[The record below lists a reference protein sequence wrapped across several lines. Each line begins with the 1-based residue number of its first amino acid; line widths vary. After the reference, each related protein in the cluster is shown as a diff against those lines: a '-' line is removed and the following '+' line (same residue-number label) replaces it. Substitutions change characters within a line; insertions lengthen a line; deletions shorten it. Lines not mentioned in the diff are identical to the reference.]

1 MFLEYTKKK
10 LINKSIV
17 EYLQV
22 KNQDII
28 SISGAGGKT
37 SSIKLL
43 AKNLMCEHKKVLIT
57 TTTKMFKT
65 ADTIRDKNLLKQKLK
80 QQNWVFTGQD
90 YGKKISSWDEE
101 FLREIVSLADIT
113 LIEADGAKRLP
124 FKFPKQKE
132 PVYISSSNKVVY
144 IVGMSALNQ
153 SLKSLC
159 RAELLAK
166 FLQKQVNENLTKND
180 IIKVISSEQGARK
193 DIGKREFFVILNQVD
208 TLLALKEAIFIA
220 EKLTEC
226 KIKVAISSYRN
237 EF

>member
-28 SISGAGGKT
+28 SVSGAGGKT
-37 SSIKLL
+37 STIKLL
-43 AKNLMCEHKKVLIT
+43 AKNLVREHKKVLIT

-65 ADTIRDKNLLKQKLK
+65 ADVITIR
-80 QQNWVFTGQD
+80 NWVFTGQD
-90 YGKKISSWDEE
+90 YGKKISLWDEE

-124 FKFPKQKE
+124 FKFPKQNE

-153 SLKSLC
+153 PLKSLC
-159 RAELLAK
+159 RVELLAK

-193 DIGKREFFVILNQVD
+193 DIGKRDFFVILNQVD
-208 TLLALKEAIFIA
+208 TLFALQEAIFIA

-226 KIKVAISSYRN
+226 KIKVAISNYRD

>member
-28 SISGAGGKT
+28 SVSGAGGKT
-37 SSIKLL
+37 STIKLL
-43 AKNLMCEHKKVLIT
+43 AKNLVRKHKKVLIT

-65 ADTIRDKNLLKQKLK
+65 ADAITIRDKNLLKQKLK

-101 FLREIVSLADIT
+101 FLREIISLTDIT

-124 FKFPKQKE
+124 FKFPKQNE

-153 SLKSLC
+153 PLKSLC
-159 RAELLAK
+159 RVELLAK
-166 FLQKQVNENLTKND
+166 FLQKQVNENLTKM
-180 IIKVISSEQGARK
+180 I
-193 DIGKREFFVILNQVD
+193 
-208 TLLALKEAIFIA
+208 
-220 EKLTEC
+220 
-226 KIKVAISSYRN
+226 
-237 EF
+237 

>member
-37 SSIKLL
+37 STIKLL
-43 AKNLMCEHKKVLIT
+43 AKNLVREHKKVLIT

-65 ADTIRDKNLLKQKLK
+65 ADAITIRDKNLLKQKLK

-101 FLREIVSLADIT
+101 FLREIISLHSFSAHLFQHKPPTKESRHTTT
-113 LIEADGAKRLP
+113 LKCA
-124 FKFPKQKE
+124 
-132 PVYISSSNKVVY
+132 SS
-144 IVGMSALNQ
+144 
-153 SLKSLC
+153 
-159 RAELLAK
+159 
-166 FLQKQVNENLTKND
+166 
-180 IIKVISSEQGARK
+180 
-193 DIGKREFFVILNQVD
+193 
-208 TLLALKEAIFIA
+208 
-220 EKLTEC
+220 
-226 KIKVAISSYRN
+226 
-237 EF
+237 

>member
-37 SSIKLL
+37 STIKLL
-43 AKNLMCEHKKVLIT
+43 AKNLVREHKKVLIT

-65 ADTIRDKNLLKQKLK
+65 ADAITIRDKNLL

-101 FLREIVSLADIT
+101 FLREIISLADIT

-153 SLKSLC
+153 PLKSLC

-193 DIGKREFFVILNQVD
+193 DIGRRDFFVILNQVD

-226 KIKVAISSYRN
+226 KIKVAISSYRD